1 MSSMTNWEAIASS
14 TAPEAIAPK
23 GQREAIAKLKRA
35 VLAAQTLG
43 ELYLLIED
51 YSHEEFMQVYHQLTS
66 KQQATLHAICDR
78 ETQMQLA
85 ALNTGNALGG
95 MSLT

>member
-1 MSSMTNWEAIASS
+1 MSSMTNWEAIA
-14 TAPEAIAPK
+14 PK
-23 GQREAIAKLKRA
+23 GQREAIAPNAGEKAIAKLKRA

-85 ALNTGNALGG
+85 ALNAGNAF
-95 MSLT
+95 SRKVV